1 MPTID
6 LPIGPLDYRDL
17 GPKAGGRPVAVFVH
31 GFLVN
36 STLWDPVAEKLA
48 ADGVRCILPD
58 WPLGAHRRPVNPDA
72 GLSPAAVADAVAG
85 LLDALGLQ
93 DVVLVGS
100 DTGGGLCQL
109 ALRGDTHRV
118 SGLVLTNCDAFEQF
132 PPRFFVPLFILAR
145 SRPAVWA
152 VAQQTR
158 LRAVR
163 HSPLGFGPLLNRPRP
178 ASLTRA
184 WIQPLLDS
192 AAIRRD
198 VTRFARGM
206 RRTELLHAAT
216 WLGQFEG
223 PVRLVWGTRDKHFT
237 IGLGRRLAA
246 TFRRAR
252 LDEVA
257 DATTFVSIDRP
268 DAVVSAV
275 RDVLATS
282 HRWDRPTPSN
292 THNPGVH
299 PSYYHSPC
307 TEHNWS
313 ICAHTQQGSHLR

>member
-1 MPTID
+1 MEIWILPEATMPTID
-6 LPIGPLDYRDL
+6 LPIGPIDYRVV
-17 GPKAGGRPVAVFVH
+17 GPRAADTPTALFVH

-36 STLWDPVAEKLA
+36 ATLWDPVAEQLA

-72 GLSPAAVADAVAG
+72 DLSPIAVAEAITS
-85 LLDALGLQ
+85 LLDALDLH

-100 DTGGGLCQL
+100 NTGGGLCQL
-109 ALRGDTHRV
+109 ALRGDTHRIR
-118 SGLVLTNCDAFEQF
+118 GLVLTNCDAFEQF
-132 PPRFFVPLFILAR
+132 PPRFFVPLFLLAR
-145 SRPAVWA
+145 SRPAVWTLA
-152 VAQQTR
+152 HQTR

-178 ASLTRA
+178 ATLTRG

-206 RRTELLHAAT
+206 QRTELADAAT
-216 WLGQFEG
+216 WLGHFEG

-246 TFRRAR
+246 AFRLAQ
-252 LDEVA
+252 LDEVT

-268 DAVVSAV
+268 DTIASAV
-275 RDVLATS
+275 TDVLAK
-282 HRWDRPTPSN
+282 
-292 THNPGVH
+292 
-299 PSYYHSPC
+299 
-307 TEHNWS
+307 
-313 ICAHTQQGSHLR
+313 AHT

>member
-1 MPTID
+1 
-6 LPIGPLDYRDL
+6 
-17 GPKAGGRPVAVFVH
+17 
-31 GFLVN
+31 
-36 STLWDPVAEKLA
+36 VAEKLA

-72 GLSPAAVADAVAG
+72 DLSPVAVAAALAG
-85 LLDALGLQ
+85 LLAALDLH

-132 PPRFFVPLFILAR
+132 PPRFFVPLVILAR
-145 SRPAVWA
+145 SRFAVWTL
-152 VAQQTR
+152 AQQTR
-158 LRAVR
+158 LRVVR

-178 ASLTRA
+178 AGLTRG

-206 RRTELLHAAT
+206 QRTELADAAT
-216 WLGQFEG
+216 WLSQFEG
-223 PVRLVWGTRDKHFT
+223 PVHLVWGTRDKHFT
-237 IGLGRRLAA
+237 IELGRRLAA
-246 TFRRAR
+246 AFRRAQ

-257 DATTFVSIDRP
+257 EATTFVSIDRP

-275 RDVLATS
+275 RDVLGKS
-282 HRWDRPTPSN
+282 RGPNRPAPPN
-292 THNPGVH
+292 TDNTGV
-299 PSYYHSPC
+299 
-307 TEHNWS
+307 
-313 ICAHTQQGSHLR
+313 LRS

>member
-6 LPIGPLDYRDL
+6 LPIGPVDYRDL
-17 GPKAGGRPVAVFVH
+17 GPKAAGTPVAVFVH

-36 STLWDPVAEKLA
+36 STVWDPVAEKLA

-72 GLSPAAVADAVAG
+72 ELSPVAVADAVAG
-85 LLDALGLQ
+85 LLDALGLH
-93 DVVLVGS
+93 DAVLVGG
-100 DTGGGLCQL
+100 DTGGALCQL
-109 ALRGDTHRV
+109 ALRGDAHRV
-118 SGLVLTNCDAFEQF
+118 AGLVLTNCDAFEQF
-132 PPRFFVPLFILAR
+132 PPRFFVPLFLLAR
-145 SRPAVWA
+145 SRAAVWA

-163 HSPLGFGPLLNRPRP
+163 HSPLGFGPLLNPPRP
-178 ASLTRA
+178 AALTRG

-206 RRTELLHAAT
+206 RRTELTGAAA
-216 WLGQFEG
+216 WLGRFEG
-223 PVRLVWGTRDKHFT
+223 PVHLVWGTRDKHFT
-237 IGLGRRLAA
+237 IELGRRLAA
-246 TFRRAR
+246 AFPRAQ

-275 RDVLATS
+275 RAVLATS
-282 HRWDRPTPSN
+282 
-292 THNPGVH
+292 
-299 PSYYHSPC
+299 
-307 TEHNWS
+307 
-313 ICAHTQQGSHLR
+313 QG

>member
-1 MPTID
+1 MEVWILPEDAMPTID
-6 LPIGPLDYRDL
+6 LPIGPVDYRVV
-17 GPKAGGRPVAVFVH
+17 GPSGAHSPVAVFVH

-36 STLWDPVAEKLA
+36 ATLWDPVAEKLV

-72 GLSPAAVADAVAG
+72 DLSPIAVADAITG
-85 LLDALGLQ
+85 LIAALDLR
-93 DVVLVGS
+93 DVVLVGN
-100 DTGGGLCQL
+100 DTGGALCQL

-118 SGLVLTNCDAFEQF
+118 RAVVLTNCDAFEQF
-132 PPRFFVPLFILAR
+132 PPRFLVPLFILAR
-145 SRPAVWA
+145 SRLAVWA

-178 ASLTRA
+178 ASLTRG
-184 WIQPLLDS
+184 WIQPILDS

-206 RRTELLHAAT
+206 RRTELLDAAS
-216 WLGQFEG
+216 WLGQFNG
-223 PVRLVWGTRDKHFT
+223 PVRLVWGTRDRLFT

-246 TFRRAR
+246 AFQQAQ
-252 LDEVA
+252 LDEVP

-268 DAVVSAV
+268 DAVASAV
-275 RDVLATS
+275 RDALPTS
-282 HRWDRPTPSN
+282 PR
-292 THNPGVH
+292 
-299 PSYYHSPC
+299 
-307 TEHNWS
+307 
-313 ICAHTQQGSHLR
+313 

>member
-17 GPKAGGRPVAVFVH
+17 GPRAVGTPVAVFVH

-36 STLWDPVAEKLA
+36 STVWDPVAEKLA

-72 GLSPAAVADAVAG
+72 ALSPIAVAAAIAG
-85 LLDALGLQ
+85 LLDALDLH

-118 SGLVLTNCDAFEQF
+118 SGLVLTNCDAFKQF

-145 SRPAVWA
+145 YRFAVWTL
-152 VAQQTR
+152 AQQTR

-178 ASLTRA
+178 ASLTRG

-206 RRTELLHAAT
+206 QRTELADAAT

-223 PVRLVWGTRDKHFT
+223 PVHLVWGTRDKHFT
-237 IGLGRRLAA
+237 IELGRRLAA
-246 TFRRAR
+246 AFRRAQ

-257 DATTFVSIDRP
+257 EATTFVSIDRP
-268 DAVVSAV
+268 GAVVSAV
-275 RDVLATS
+275 RDVLDKS
-282 HRWDRPTPSN
+282 HGPNRPTPSN
-292 THNPGVH
+292 TDNAGV
-299 PSYYHSPC
+299 
-307 TEHNWS
+307 
-313 ICAHTQQGSHLR
+313 LRS

>member
-6 LPIGPLDYRDL
+6 LPLGPLDYRDL
-17 GPKAGGRPVAVFVH
+17 GPRAVGTPVAVFVH

-58 WPLGAHRRPVNPDA
+58 WPLGAHRRPANPDV
-72 GLSPAAVADAVAG
+72 GLSPVAVADAVTG
-85 LLDALGLQ
+85 LLDALDLQ

-109 ALRGDTHRV
+109 ALRADTHRV
-118 SGLVLTNCDAFEQF
+118 SALVLTNCDAFEQF

-145 SRPAVWA
+145 FRLAVWTL
-152 VAQQTR
+152 AQLTR

-163 HSPLGFGPLLNRPRP
+163 HSPLGFGPLLNRPCP
-178 ASLTRA
+178 ASLTRG
-184 WIQPLLDS
+184 WIQPVLDS

-198 VTRFARGM
+198 VTRFARGLL
-206 RRTELLHAAT
+206 RTELSDAAT
-216 WLGQFEG
+216 WLDQFEG
-223 PVRLVWGTRDKHFT
+223 PVRLVWGVRDKHFT
-237 IGLGRRLAA
+237 IKLGRRLAA
-246 TFRRAR
+246 AFRQAQ

-268 DAVVSAV
+268 DAVASAV
-275 RDVLATS
+275 RDVLAKPS
-282 HRWDRPTPSN
+282 SRTP
-292 THNPGVH
+292 
-299 PSYYHSPC
+299 
-307 TEHNWS
+307 
-313 ICAHTQQGSHLR
+313 